1 MSYLHRDEWLKDA
14 QRVPVGQSRRVYHG
28 AESRPNL
35 VVYNN
40 EDSWSAYCHS
50 CKQSGKVYKQVLQK
64 VSAEPVAH
72 RKYLST
78 DDLASLL
85 YIQRTQPLVYKRLIG
100 LLHEKG
106 MSAHLLARWQPM
118 YNLIDKRL
126 VFRFQGVDI
135 GRDTSGTSKAKWY
148 VYHNDNPKKYV
159 YLHGETTANGTEPV
173 VLVEDLFSAMKVN
186 YYTGWSVICCLG
198 TRITDEIVAEF
209 VGQDRIPVLLFDG
222 DEAGDVAKATAKSRF
237 GIRGIYFKP
246 LRIADGLDPKD
257 LKGEDLI
264 KLLESLENL

>member
-28 AESRPNL
+28 AERRPNL

-64 VSAEPVAH
+64 VSAEPVSH

-78 DDLASLL
+78 DDVVSLL
-85 YIQRTQPLVYKRLIG
+85 YIQRTQPLVYKRLIS

-106 MSAHLLARWQPM
+106 VSAHLLARWQPM

-126 VFRFQGVDI
+126 VFRFDGVDI
-135 GRDTSGTSKAKWY
+135 GRDTSGKSKAKWY
-148 VYHNDNPKKYV
+148 VYHNDEPKKHV
-159 YLHGETTANGTEPV
+159 YLQGKTTAIGTEPV
-173 VLVEDLFSAMKVN
+173 VLVEDLFSAMKVTH
-186 YYTGWSVICCLG
+186 YTGWSSICCLG

-209 VGQDRIPVLLFDG
+209 VGQNRIPVLLFDG
-222 DEAGDVAKATAKSRF
+222 DEAGDIASATAKSRF

-246 LRIADGLDPKD
+246 LRIDDGLDPKD
-257 LKGEDLI
+257 LKGQDLI